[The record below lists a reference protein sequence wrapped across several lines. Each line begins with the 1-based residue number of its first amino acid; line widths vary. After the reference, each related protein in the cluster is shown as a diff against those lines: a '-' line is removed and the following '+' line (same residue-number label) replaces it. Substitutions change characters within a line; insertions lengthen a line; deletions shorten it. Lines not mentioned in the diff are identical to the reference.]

1 MSNDLALIKQTLA
14 RYCHRVDRG
23 TAAEVAQLFT
33 EDAVLRPYYDG
44 QYECEGRAEIQGWY
58 VHYHEHFRA
67 NIRHL
72 KHMITSAMIDVDG
85 DSASCMSY
93 LIATFVSN
101 EDDSGYYVTGTY
113 TDQLVKIGGDWLFK
127 DRTIEVEFMAPQ
139 TAAIEEFPPTGYTEA
154 HK

>member
-1 MSNDLALIKQTLA
+1 MSNDLTLIKQTLA

-23 TAAEVAQLFT
+23 TAAEVAQLFA

-44 QYECEGRAEIQGWY
+44 EYECQGRAEIQGWY
-58 VHYHEHFRA
+58 AHYHEYFRA

-72 KHMITSAMIDVDG
+72 KHMITSAMIDVGG

-113 TDQLVKIGGDWLFK
+113 TDQLVKIDGDWLFK

-139 TAAIEEFPPTGYTEA
+139 AAAIEEFPATGYIET